1 MKRMKNSRINIK
13 KCIFFKSNDDDTAAH
28 AAAVAIKKKELSET
42 LTLKMMSKVTIK
54 IHLLGRSNFKTARES
69 TMVS

>member
-1 MKRMKNSRINIK
+1 MKRMKNSQINIK
-13 KCIFFKSNDDDTAAH
+13 KCILFKSNDDDTAAH
-28 AAAVAIKKKELSET
+28 VAAVAIKEKELSET
-42 LTLKMMSKVTIK
+42 LTLKMMSKMTIK